1 MTLPSAGFREI
12 AHTADW
18 ELEVW
23 APELPGLFEQ
33 AARGMYSLMD
43 VHLQPIRRQSRRLKL
58 SAADGESLLVGF
70 LDELLY
76 IQGADWLAFDVFQ
89 IEITDWNLWASL
101 EGAPLESLGKEIKA
115 VTYHQLNIK
124 FDERQLMVRIVFDV

>member
-1 MTLPSAGFREI
+1 MPKPSAGFREI

-23 APELPGLFEQ
+23 APDLPGLFEQ

-43 VHLQPIRRQSRRLKL
+43 VRLQPAGRQSRTLEL
-58 SAADGESLLVGF
+58 SAADGESLLVSF

-76 IQGADWLAFDVFQ
+76 IQDADGLGFDEFQ
-89 IEITDWNLWASL
+89 IDITDWNLRVRL

-115 VTYHQLNIK
+115 VTYHRLKIQS
-124 FDERQLMVRIVFDV
+124 DERQYMVRIVFDV

>member
-1 MTLPSAGFREI
+1 MPASSAGFKEI

-23 APELPGLFEQ
+23 APDLPGLFEQ
-33 AARGMYSLMD
+33 AARGMYLLMG
-43 VHLQPIRRQSRRLKL
+43 VRLQPAGRQSRTLEL
-58 SAADGESLLVGF
+58 SAADGESLLVSF

-76 IQGADWLAFDVFQ
+76 IQNADRLGFDVFQ
-89 IEITDWNLWASL
+89 INITDWNLRARL

-115 VTYHQLNIK
+115 VTYHRLKIQS
-124 FDERQLMVRIVFDV
+124 DERQLIVRIVFDV

>member
-1 MTLPSAGFREI
+1 MRASSTGFREI

-23 APELPGLFEQ
+23 APDMPVLFEQ

-43 VHLQPIRRQSRRLKL
+43 VHLQPAGRSSRTLEL
-58 SAADGESLLVGF
+58 SAADGESLLVSF

-76 IQGADWLAFDVFQ
+76 IQGADGLAFDVFQ
-89 IEITDWNLWASL
+89 IEITDWNLRASL

-115 VTYHQLNIK
+115 VTYHRLKICS
-124 FDERQLMVRIVFDV
+124 DERQLMVRIVFDV

>member
-1 MTLPSAGFREI
+1 MPASSAGFREI

-23 APELPGLFEQ
+23 APDLPGLFEQ

-43 VHLQPIRRQSRRLKL
+43 VHLQPAGRQSRSLEL
-58 SAADGESLLVGF
+58 SAANGESLLVSF

-76 IQGADWLAFDVFQ
+76 IQNADGLGFDVFQ
-89 IEITDWNLWASL
+89 IDITGWNLRARL
-101 EGAPLESLGKEIKA
+101 EGAPLESLSKEIKA
-115 VTYHQLNIK
+115 VTYHRLKIQS
-124 FDERQLMVRIVFDV
+124 DERQLIVRIVFDV

>member
-1 MTLPSAGFREI
+1 MPKPSAGFREI

-23 APELPGLFEQ
+23 APDLPGLFEQ

-43 VHLQPIRRQSRRLKL
+43 VRLQPAGRQSRTLEL
-58 SAADGESLLVGF
+58 SAADGESLLVSF

-76 IQGADWLAFDVFQ
+76 IQDADGLGFDEFQ
-89 IEITDWNLWASL
+89 IDITDWNLRARL

-115 VTYHQLNIK
+115 VTYHRLKIQS
-124 FDERQLMVRIVFDV
+124 DERQYMVRIVFDV

>member
-1 MTLPSAGFREI
+1 MSIPSAGFREI

-23 APELPGLFEQ
+23 APDLPKLFEQ
-33 AARGMYSLMD
+33 AARGMYSLMG
-43 VHLQPIRRQSRRLKL
+43 VRLQHAGRQSRTLEL
-58 SAADGESLLVGF
+58 SATDGEGLLVNF

-76 IQGADWLAFDVFQ
+76 IQSADGLGFDIFQ
-89 IEITDWNLWASL
+89 IDIMDWTLRARL

-115 VTYHQLNIK
+115 VTYHRLKIQSG
-124 FDERQLMVRIVFDV
+124 ERQLMVRVVFDV